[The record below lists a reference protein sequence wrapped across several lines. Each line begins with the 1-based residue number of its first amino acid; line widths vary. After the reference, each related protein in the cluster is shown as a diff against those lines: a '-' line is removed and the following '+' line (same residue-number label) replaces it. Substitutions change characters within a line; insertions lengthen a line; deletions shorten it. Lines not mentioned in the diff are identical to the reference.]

1 MRQSFAMKP
10 RSHTKTTWA
19 EKVVTSLAA
28 AVVLAAF
35 AVGGLAK
42 TPISVPGVTYSAR
55 LVRLRSVRM
64 AHVVRMGIRSE
75 RPRNT
80 ARSTSME
87 SAAQPAWNVEGAAKS
102 IAVKLPTFLRRQ
114 VSGLTRTGNWP
125 RL

>member
-1 MRQSFAMKP
+1 MKL

-28 AVVLAAF
+28 AVVLAGF

-42 TPISVPGVTYSAR
+42 TPIKVPGVSYSAD

-64 AHVVRMGIRSE
+64 AHVVRKGIRFV

-80 ARSTSME
+80 AGSTSAE

-102 IAVKLPTFLRRQ
+102 IAVKLPAFRRRQ
-114 VSGLTRTGNWP
+114 VSGLPRSGNWP